1 MRAAVKWPCN
11 YRQDKVSRG
20 PETDLPSRVL
30 VVSRRK
36 TEKGTDTVGE
46 EGIMLQAAAAVM
58 VEAAEAAEGAEKK
71 IPFQDVA
78 ASRSSSAASGC
89 SKAAPV
95 LLYFP
100 AVGS

>member
-46 EGIMLQAAAAVM
+46 EGIMLQPAAAVR
-58 VEAAEAAEGAEKK
+58 VEAAEVAEKK

-89 SKAAPV
+89 LKAAPV

>member
-1 MRAAVKWPCN
+1 
-11 YRQDKVSRG
+11 
-20 PETDLPSRVL
+20 
-30 VVSRRK
+30 
-36 TEKGTDTVGE
+36 
-46 EGIMLQAAAAVM
+46 MLQAAAAVM
-58 VEAAEAAEGAEKK
+58 VEAAEAAEVAEKK

-89 SKAAPV
+89 LKAAPV